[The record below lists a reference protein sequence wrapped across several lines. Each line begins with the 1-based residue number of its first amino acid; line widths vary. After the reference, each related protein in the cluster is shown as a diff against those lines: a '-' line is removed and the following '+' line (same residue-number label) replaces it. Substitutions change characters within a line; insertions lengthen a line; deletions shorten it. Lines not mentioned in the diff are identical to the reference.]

1 MKKPRQGPS
10 LYYASDKN
18 ILDALNQSKVDND
31 TVQEIFVRRNIVCSK
46 KTPREDL
53 ARFFSRLIHDS
64 VDHDSLSRRLG
75 ILARRERV
83 TSIQLVGKIS
93 VDDLSRALQVVKTDL
108 EADGDSVAISG
119 TVNPVLNIQYTTI
132 DYKRS
137 EFSQLQHKDGDLEFV
152 AEKDGYT
159 IRSTQNEYINKVR
172 DALII
177 ELQRTLPEK
186 IDKINVQLSTV
197 TSPAARS
204 KFFYD
209 LMMDLP
215 GYVRR
220 DVTDVYVYKPRP
232 ARQSDS
238 PNDDDDDDAIAAD
251 DSHVERILMR
261 GNGVSQ
267 SKILTDLQSEK
278 YYICRVGWLA
288 TEKLGLGFVFDIE
301 AMFQDAVDCRDF
313 SYLVRGVYEVDDD
326 GKLLKKRRP
335 ATKAE
340 IGAVSRVIEQKAK
353 ELMNA
358 AIAASKLPGG

>member
-18 ILDALNQSKVDND
+18 IFDALNQSKVDND
-31 TVQEIFVRRNIVCSK
+31 TVLEIFVRRNIVCSK

-53 ARFFSRLIHDS
+53 AKFFSRLVHDS
-64 VDHDSLSRRLG
+64 LDHDSLSRKLG

-83 TSIQLVGKIS
+83 TSIQLVGNITS
-93 VDDLSRALQVVKTDL
+93 ADLSRALTAVKADL
-108 EADGDSVAISG
+108 ERDGDCVTVSG
-119 TVNPVLNIQYTTI
+119 TTDPAVNIQYTTI

-152 AEKDGYT
+152 KEEGGYV
-159 IRSTQNEYINKVR
+159 IRSTQNEYINRVR
-172 DALII
+172 DALIV
-177 ELQRTLPEK
+177 ELQQFLPDPIEK
-186 IDKINVQLSTV
+186 INIQLSTV

-232 ARQSDS
+232 SRKTVDDE
-238 PNDDDDDDAIAAD
+238 DDDNTE
-251 DSHVERILMR
+251 DSHVEKVLMR

-267 SKILTDLQSEK
+267 SKILSDLQSER

-288 TEKLGLGFVFDIE
+288 IEKLGRGFAFEIE
-301 AMFQDAVDCRDF
+301 AMFQDAMDCRDF
-313 SYLVRGVYEVDDD
+313 SYLLRGVYELDDD
-326 GKLLKKRRP
+326 GKLQKKRRP
-335 ATKAE
+335 ATKSE
-340 IGAVSRVIEQKAK
+340 IDIVSRVIEEKAK

-358 AIAASKLPGG
+358 ACAASKLAGG